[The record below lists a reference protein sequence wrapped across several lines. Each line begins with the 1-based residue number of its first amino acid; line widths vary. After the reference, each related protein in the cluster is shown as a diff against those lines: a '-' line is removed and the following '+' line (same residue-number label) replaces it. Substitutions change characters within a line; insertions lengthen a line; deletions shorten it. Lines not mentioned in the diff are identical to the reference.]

1 MVQFQWF
8 CFISAYFG
16 IKQDKYWPEAP
27 ASICLSVLLPTAAV
41 GEFGV
46 RKHKFSI
53 LSWSIVQVWHGC
65 FKLSL
70 EEPKTSSWDFLFCSF
85 LMCFYAWTI
94 FSDMNFKDPYDLPCL
109 FTWFNHIQSLCI
121 PLSQSSHLADLLAES
136 PSEGSH
142 THTGHPYQNAVIH
155 VYNSFLPCTTRVQ
168 RWLTIEHASKTHL
181 FACFHHWKV
190 SIRLA
195 FAKMLLKYF
204 DSALKRS

>member
-94 FSDMNFKDPYDLPCL
+94 FSDIWWILRILMTYLVCLRDLII
-109 FTWFNHIQSLCI
+109 FNPFVSLWVRAPTLPIFSQRARVKGRI
-121 PLSQSSHLADLLAES
+121 PTPA
-136 PSEGSH
+136 
-142 THTGHPYQNAVIH
+142 THTRTP
-155 VYNSFLPCTTRVQ
+155 
-168 RWLTIEHASKTHL
+168 
-181 FACFHHWKV
+181 
-190 SIRLA
+190 
-195 FAKMLLKYF
+195 
-204 DSALKRS
+204 